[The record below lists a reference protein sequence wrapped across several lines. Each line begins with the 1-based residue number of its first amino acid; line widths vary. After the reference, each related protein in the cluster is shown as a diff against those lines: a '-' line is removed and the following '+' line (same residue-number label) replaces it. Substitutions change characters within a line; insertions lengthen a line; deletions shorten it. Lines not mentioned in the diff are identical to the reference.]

1 MLRCPTGTRL
11 PSPSAPGAVIF
22 NALSGSRIKDTNFT
36 WEGALSFDGNTGPY
50 VQYTY
55 ARASSVLRK
64 AACLTKA
71 RLPGYVPSADETALV
86 KTLLRFPAR
95 VDAALNEYEPS
106 IGLALCSGCL
116 ARPIMC
122 FTTIAR
128 S

>member
-1 MLRCPTGTRL
+1 M
-11 PSPSAPGAVIF
+11 IF

-64 AACLTKA
+64 AACPDEGA
-71 RLPGYVPSADETALV
+71 AAGYVPSADETALV

-106 IGLALCSGCL
+106 IVSRYVLDVCAAYNVFYHNCPILKSSGAEQAFRL
-116 ARPIMC
+116 RLTEEI
-122 FTTIAR
+122 
-128 S
+128 